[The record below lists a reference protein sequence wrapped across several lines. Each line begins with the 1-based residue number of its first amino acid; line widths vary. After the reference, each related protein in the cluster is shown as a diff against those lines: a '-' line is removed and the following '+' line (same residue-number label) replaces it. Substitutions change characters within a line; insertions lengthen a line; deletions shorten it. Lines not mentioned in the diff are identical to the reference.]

1 MTRRILL
8 FLSILSSCQVL
19 AQPDSIALGRVVYL
33 RHVDLQ
39 GELEKNGPSTLLF
52 NSAYSVFVHNAA
64 PKSDSAYVNP
74 EFVFPVNAMSD
85 PEGFPIY
92 KMHRER
98 RILLKIPCRR
108 ASKKKN
114 CVVSD
119 TLGTIQW
126 TLHDDE
132 QRVFGQFTCLKATG
146 SFRGRDYEA
155 WYAPDI
161 PVPSGP
167 FKLGGLPGLILE
179 AQTTDD
185 RVRFLFHSL
194 ELSDHIA
201 EPIRLPNGLD
211 LKQSHGDYIAAED
224 AASQLYLRSL
234 KAETGI
240 DGTITRMETIERYF
254 KDQ

>member
-1 MTRRILL
+1 MKKSIFGLAL
-8 FLSILSSCQVL
+8 FGLFAQLN

-33 RHVDLQ
+33 RQVELQ

-52 NSAYSVFVHNAA
+52 NSTYSVFIHNAA
-64 PKSDSAYVNP
+64 PKSDSSYTRP
-74 EFVFPVNAMSD
+74 EFIFPVNVMSD

-98 RILLKIPCRR
+98 RILLKIPCSQ
-108 ASKKKN
+108 APKKK

-126 TLHDDE
+126 TLLPGE
-132 QRVFGQFTCLKATG
+132 QRVFGQFICHKATG
-146 SFRGRDYEA
+146 SFRGRDYEV

-179 AQTTDD
+179 ARTTDD
-185 RVRFLFHSL
+185 KVQFLFHSL
-194 ELSDHIA
+194 EISGHIP

-211 LKQSHGDYIAAED
+211 LKQRHGDFIAKED
-224 AASQLYLRSL
+224 AESALYLKKL
-234 KAETGI
+234 KAEKGL
-240 DGTITRMETIERYF
+240 DGFITRMETIERHY